1 MRLTRRL
8 SAQELVAE
16 AVEELVKEA
25 DEQSTKKG
33 LGDLQTNRSKHF
45 VSVIPT
51 IDILV
56 VVFLIRRYFG
66 VAFDDCF
73 SIGSSVP
80 RASTTLYKI

>member
-1 MRLTRRL
+1 MASLKAKNIQV
-8 SAQELVAE
+8 SSSGEESVDEADEEAIQESVAE

-25 DEQSTKKG
+25 VEQSTKKG

-56 VVFLIRRYFG
+56 VVF
-66 VAFDDCF
+66 
-73 SIGSSVP
+73 
-80 RASTTLYKI
+80 